1 MYNASHETRLPECQ
15 SRVDEEKGGLVIK
28 HYDQTNVRMNAL
40 EMRTLAH
47 GDREGVF
54 AVTKGKSLLMFC
66 RPRIYCTIAATMNT
80 VSWSSERAERHRLTF
95 EADNESKEDATE
107 NGHSEH
113 LTVKNAVSSE
123 HNTLTP
129 LRRTKCRA

>member
-15 SRVDEEKGGLVIK
+15 SRVDEEKGGLMIK
-28 HYDQTNVRMNAL
+28 HYDQTNVRVNAL
-40 EMRTLAH
+40 ELRTLAH

-66 RPRIYCTIAATMNT
+66 RPRIYCTIAATMGT
-80 VSWSSERAERHRLTF
+80 VSWSSGRAERHQLTF
-95 EADNESKEDATE
+95 EADNESKEHATE

-123 HNTLTP
+123 HNTSTP